1 MHENFIALDTEKR
14 NRIINAAMR
23 EFAEQGFKNA
33 STNEIKK
40 NAGISKSLLFY
51 YFSTKEDLFKFLY
64 HYSMDF
70 LVEGMKTYMDDLP
83 ADIFERCITIGL
95 GRIRIAAQYPEMLN
109 FTHNAARD
117 DSKMVQEFLKIE
129 QRQVEDELSVKVFE
143 GVDLSKFKPDIDVQK
158 ALQIIW
164 WVLESYALAMKKKTF
179 DPGIIHDD
187 RALETIMEEI
197 KGYLIILKQSFYK
210 EEYL

>member
-1 MHENFIALDTEKR
+1 MHENFIAIDTEKR

-23 EFAEQGFKNA
+23 EFAAQGFKNA
-33 STNEIKK
+33 STNEITK

-70 LVEGMKTYMDDLP
+70 LVESMKSYMKDLP
-83 ADIFERCITIGL
+83 ADIFERWIAIGL
-95 GRIRIAAQYPEMLN
+95 ARIKIAAQYPEMLD

-117 DSKMVQEFLKIE
+117 DSRVVQEFLKIE
-129 QRQVEDELSVKVFE
+129 QRQAADELSVKVVD
-143 GVDLSKFKPDIDVQK
+143 GLDLSKFKPDIDVQK
-158 ALQIIW
+158 AVQIIW
-164 WVLESYALAMKKKTF
+164 WVLEGYALAMKKQTF

-187 RALETIMEEI
+187 KALGTVMEEI
-197 KGYLIILKQSFYK
+197 KGYLVILKQSFYK
-210 EEYL
+210 EEYI